1 MPLLS
6 ICIPT
11 YNRPR
16 ELAALMN
23 GFLSRALDTHGDL
36 LEIIVC
42 DNSDD
47 EQAMANAAQLDRRIS
62 YRKNDVNLGFAGNL
76 IRCVRAA
83 SGTYLWLL
91 SDDDEILWKGFQ
103 ALMDQLPRAGAE
115 GVAGVMLPFRTR
127 NHYGDE
133 ELSNRHVDYG
143 VGRTT
148 SLSKILESGLLPF
161 VLFSSVVVRLDKRQ
175 IDELH
180 AKYSKN
186 DYLQIV
192 MLIGMMG
199 GDAKVRFLDEFVIQ
213 YTPEYHVRF
222 PILSLAASMA
232 EVRRFLSNDFGFAS
246 DDARDYRGW
255 LMWLIHE
262 RVGHCRIRDSKHE
275 KPRLM
280 RRLFRHFSFKG
291 LLMCIGLLMPRFV
304 LRFLYVNYRSYQDM
318 RRYGTMSLSEFLDR
332 RRSLKGH
339 IRTVGTT

>member
-11 YNRPR
+11 YNRPL
-16 ELAALMN
+16 ELASLMN
-23 GFLSRALDTHGDL
+23 SFLSRALDTHGDL

-47 EQAMANAAQLDRRIS
+47 EQARANAALLEPRIS

-91 SDDDEILWKGFQ
+91 SDDDEILWEGFQ
-103 ALMDQLPRAGAE
+103 SLIEQLPRADTE
-115 GVAGVMLPFRTR
+115 GVAGMMLPFRTR

-133 ELSNRHVDYG
+133 ELSNRHGDYG
-143 VGRTT
+143 VDRMTT
-148 SLSKILESGLLPF
+148 LSKILESGLLPF

-175 IDELH
+175 INELH

-192 MLIGMMG
+192 LLIGMMG
-199 GDAKVRFLDEFVIQ
+199 RNAKVYFLDKFVIQ

-232 EVRRFLSNDFGFAS
+232 EVRWFLSKEFGCAFE
-246 DDARDYRGW
+246 DARDYRGW
-255 LMWLIHE
+255 LMLLIRE
-262 RVGHCRIRDSKHE
+262 RVGDCRIRDSKHE
-275 KPRLM
+275 KPQLI
-280 RRLFRHFSFKG
+280 RRLFHHFSFKG
-291 LLMCIGLLMPRFV
+291 LLMCLALVTPRFV
-304 LRFLYVNYRSYQDM
+304 LRFLYINYRSYQEM
-318 RRYGTMSLSEFLDR
+318 RRYGTISLTDFLDR
-332 RRSLKGH
+332 RRSLKGK
-339 IRTVGTT
+339 IRTVGTD